1 MVAVIAV
8 LAILMVAGIGLSNR
22 TGPQSRKS
30 GTDVLT
36 GMIEQARTA
45 AITSRCHVV
54 LAIAEPGDL
63 PLVDERCRLGLF
75 KVESWPDTDTA
86 KTMTGVLMS
95 RWQPLETGI
104 ALTGGEVD
112 GMINPLDTKEI
123 TIIYGEEKPLN
134 VTVHAIAFNPLGG
147 LQYPTGS
154 HPVAMRVAE
163 GSYRNGKASP
173 NRQGSS
179 GTITEN
185 LLKIGR
191 VTARPYRID
200 G

>member
-8 LAILMVAGIGLSNR
+8 LVILMVAGIGLSNR
-22 TGPQSRKS
+22 PSQLARRS

-63 PLVDERCRLGLF
+63 PLMDERCRLGLF
-75 KVESWPDTDTA
+75 KVESWPDTGTA
-86 KTMTGVLMS
+86 ETMTGVLMS
-95 RWQPLETGI
+95 RWQTLETGI
-104 ALTGGEVD
+104 ALTSGDVD
-112 GMINPLDTKEI
+112 GMKNPLDTKEI
-123 TIIYGEEKPLN
+123 TIIYGADKPMN

-154 HPVAMRVAE
+154 NPVAMRVAE
-163 GSYRNGKASP
+163 GSYHNGKAFP
-173 NRQGSS
+173 NRHGSS

-191 VTARPYRID
+191 VSARPYRID